1 MRRYIGFVA
10 LAALICV
17 VAGQTVI
24 LGQDKVER
32 RDKKAGSV
40 VVNGKIQEENVA
52 GIRVKAAG
60 FGKEE
65 TIPSNEV
72 VKVTYGD
79 LPAKANIDLGKLGDA
94 EKARDY
100 PALLKGYEGVQAL
113 PELKSAPANVR
124 RYIDFRV
131 ATFRAYT
138 AEGDEQVKAAAK
150 GLADYVAAHPE
161 SWEYSHAARQL
172 GRLQADTGDYV
183 GATKT
188 FEALEK
194 APGVPAEF
202 KNEATAALID
212 IAFQSEQYEV
222 GRKRI
227 EAVAKNASAPA
238 ALKARTDM
246 YQLGLDAAAGDLTA
260 TIKKIEDAIAKAT
273 DPSLKALGY
282 NVLGDV
288 YAAKAKP
295 RDAMWSY
302 LWVDVVYNQD
312 RGEHLKA
319 MTRLIKI
326 FEKANDTD
334 KAQLYKEKL
343 ARSPRSPLPDTSPAA
358 SSPSRTTP
366 HCRTP
371 GPPRTRPRG
380 RLPGPAGAAGSRR
393 IRSPRPSPA
402 GGTRTPGTS
411 SAGPGRSTGRTC
423 ADPRA

>member
-1 MRRYIGFVA
+1 MRRYIGVVA

-17 VAGQTVI
+17 VSAQTVL

-40 VVNGKIQEENVA
+40 VVSGKILEESVA
-52 GIRVKAAG
+52 GIRLKGAG

-65 TIPSNEV
+65 TVPSNEV
-72 VKVTYGD
+72 LKVTYGD
-79 LPAKANIDLGKLGDA
+79 LPAKASLDLGKLAPA
-94 EKARDY
+94 EAARDY

-113 PELKSAPANVR
+113 PELKSTPAPVR
-124 RYIDFRV
+124 RYIDYRV
-131 ATFRAYT
+131 ASLRGLA
-138 AEGDEQVKAAAK
+138 AETDEDVKAAARS
-150 GLADYVAAHPE
+150 LADFIAAHPE
-161 SWEYSHAARQL
+161 SWEYPHAARQL
-172 GRLQADTGDYV
+172 GRLQADTGDYA

-194 APGVPAEF
+194 AANVPAEF

-212 IAFQSEQYEV
+212 IAFQSEQYDV

-227 EAVAKNASAPA
+227 EAVARNPSAPA

-246 YQLGLDAAAGDLTA
+246 YQLGLEGAGGDLTA
-260 TIKKIEDAIAKAT
+260 TVKKIEEAIGKAA
-273 DPSLKALGY
+273 DPGLKALGY

-288 YAAKAKP
+288 YQAKGKP

-326 FEKANDTD
+326 FNKAGDPEKE
-334 KAQLYKEKL
+334 QLYKEKL
-343 ARSPRSPLPDTSPAA
+343 ARSR
-358 SSPSRTTP
+358 
-366 HCRTP
+366 
-371 GPPRTRPRG
+371 
-380 RLPGPAGAAGSRR
+380 
-393 IRSPRPSPA
+393 
-402 GGTRTPGTS
+402 
-411 SAGPGRSTGRTC
+411 
-423 ADPRA
+423 